1 MKTLIK
7 EIKILAMAIVLTF
20 SISVYSQKKAKTHNV
35 SLRVYNME
43 GKKMNKGS
51 VLFVNDSLVGLK
63 NSSEKPKT
71 SMKDI
76 RFIKSK
82 NSFVEWNFGVAYI
95 AEDDF
100 IFPGTSYLW
109 GQTYINENNLIFEF
123 EAGLALPSIVTGK
136 LGIGKKFN
144 NTKVIVGVRPFP
156 FNLYLQS
163 SFTNGKK
170 GYWVASIE
178 FNPLNSNTSLSFGSR
193 AILNFGYRWNIL
205 RNLEE

>member
-7 EIKILAMAIVLTF
+7 QIKILAMAIVLTF